1 MLTGSYDLFMV
12 FISFCVAVLASYTA
26 LDLSG
31 RIATS
36 KKNAVPFWISG
47 GALAM
52 GIGIWSMHFVG
63 MLAFSLPI
71 PMGYDLTITLL
82 SLALAII
89 ASGFALWMV
98 AQPEMPWSHL
108 LIGAVALGAGIAAMH
123 YLGMYALLMQPGI
136 VYDPLLVGL
145 SLVIAVI
152 ASASALLIAFRLR
165 RNTAYVKAW
174 RMGASLVMGGAIIGM
189 HYTGMAAA
197 GFPEGSFCAA
207 AIDGLDNNWLAS
219 LVIVVTLAVLGIAL
233 LTSVLDARMELRTD
247 ALSRSLA
254 DANKELTHL
263 ALHDNL
269 TKLPNRLLL
278 EDRIEQSMQ
287 KVKRNGGIFTL
298 MFLDLDGFK
307 PINDAFGHHVGDKL
321 LEQVGQRLTHRLR
334 ATDTLARVGGD
345 EFVLLAEVDTAT
357 DASSIAKQ
365 IIDLVNQPFRVDE
378 QELRVS
384 TSLGIVMYPADG
396 TDQQELLMNADA
408 AMYHAKASGKND
420 FSFFNTTMNAG
431 ALAQLNLLQDL
442 RRALQQDEFVL
453 YYQPKFAAVGG
464 QIVGAEA
471 LIRWHHPTRGLLA
484 PGAFIGLAEKSGLIV
499 EIDSWVL
506 KQACQQMGEWYAEGY
521 LDWCVAVN
529 VSALQLS
536 QPRFVDSVQAALE
549 QNALPAKH
557 LIIEITET
565 MAMNDVDASIKV
577 LERLGSIG
585 VGVSIDDFGSGHS
598 SLLYLKNL
606 PVNELKIDRGFVNEL
621 QHGAADEA
629 IISAIVDLG
638 QALGLRIVAEG
649 VETAEQQAFLSSMKC
664 DVLQGFLLG
673 HPLPADD
680 FIGKLAGQRP
690 KA

>member
-36 KKNAVPFWISG
+36 KKGAVPFWIAG
-47 GALAM
+47 GAVAM
-52 GIGIWSMHFVG
+52 GVGIWSMHFVG

-82 SLALAII
+82 TLALAIL

-98 AQPEMPWSHL
+98 AQPQMPWTHL
-108 LIGAVALGAGIAAMH
+108 MIGSVALGAGIGGMH

-136 VYDPLLVGL
+136 DYDPVLVGV
-145 SLVIAVI
+145 SLLIAVL
-152 ASASALLIAFRLR
+152 ASASALLIAFHLR
-165 RNTAYVKAW
+165 HHTAYVKAL

-197 GFPEGSFCAA
+197 SFPEGSFCGA

-219 LVIVVTLAVLGIAL
+219 LVIVVTLAVLAIAL

-247 ALSRSLA
+247 ALSSSLA
-254 DANKELTHL
+254 EANEELRHL

-287 KVKRNGGIFTL
+287 KVRRSGGVFTL

-321 LEQVGQRLTHRLR
+321 LSKVGQRLKDRLR
-334 ATDTLARVGGD
+334 ASDTLARVGGD
-345 EFVLLAEVDTAT
+345 EFVLLAEVENAHDAT
-357 DASSIAKQ
+357 NIAKQ
-365 IIDLVNQPFRVDE
+365 VIDLVNQPFQVDE
-378 QELRVS
+378 HELRVS
-384 TSLGIVMYPADG
+384 TSLGIVLYPQDG
-396 TDQQELLMNADA
+396 ADQQELLMNADA
-408 AMYHAKASGKND
+408 AMYHAKANGKND
-420 FSFFNTTMNAG
+420 FSFFDTSMNAG

-442 RRALQQDEFVL
+442 RRALQNEEFVL
-453 YYQPKFAAVGG
+453 YYQPKFAANGG

-471 LIRWHHPTRGLLA
+471 LVRWRHPERGLLA
-484 PGAFIGLAEKSGLIV
+484 PGEFIGLAEKSGLIV

-506 KQACQQMGEWYAEGY
+506 QQACWQMGQWYAQGHR
-521 LDWCVAVN
+521 DWCVAVN

-536 QPRFVDSVQAALE
+536 QSGFVASVRAALE
-549 QNALPAKH
+549 RNRLPAGH

-565 MAMNDVDASIKV
+565 MAMSDVAASIKV
-577 LERLGSIG
+577 LRTLSDLG

-598 SLLYLKNL
+598 SLLYLKKL
-606 PVNELKIDRGFVNEL
+606 PVNELKIDRGFVNDM
-621 QHGAADEA
+621 QNGAADEA
-629 IISAIVDLG
+629 IISAIVDMG

-649 VETAEQQAFLSSMKC
+649 VETTAQQHFLARMHC
-664 DVLQGFLLG
+664 DVLQGYLLG
-673 HPLPADD
+673 HPLPAEE
-680 FIGKLAGQRP
+680 FVGTLHANQTAP
-690 KA
+690 